1 MTVQVDHLVKD
12 VTIPELTRVRA
23 ALKRTRIVSA
33 PAPAPITRGTPVPEP
48 ISHSRA
54 WRPHPRTWLGVASS
68 IGGGILLGVGAAAE
82 QRLQD
87 DLTAGVLARD
97 AATELNLAGRV
108 ADLFGVGLCIWGL
121 AQPQSVA
128 GRLP

>member
-1 MTVQVDHLVKD
+1 M
-12 VTIPELTRVRA
+12 
-23 ALKRTRIVSA
+23 
-33 PAPAPITRGTPVPEP
+33 
-48 ISHSRA
+48 
-54 WRPHPRTWLGVASS
+54 
-68 IGGGILLGVGAAAE
+68 GAAAE

-97 AATELNLAGRV
+97 AATERQLTTNAAYLGGYTGLTV
-108 ADLFGVGLCIWGL
+108 GVGLCIWGL